1 MDKINSNNI
10 ITNFL
15 TTEHVVFCELFD
27 EIDRLLPDVRTAAE
41 VRLISR
47 LVEGVLSRHAE
58 VEQNLAFAALDHA
71 LAEKGE
77 LNHLYQDH
85 DEIDACLHHATLA
98 AEFTEA
104 VRFLRAGLKA
114 SREHFD
120 REEETIFPLFEK
132 LLDFAASEVS
142 GDRASGSASALWLQ
156 GFENALRGR
165 LWDPEYYYQNPPNAP
180 SRYPQLTSSLWI
192 DSISSVVARKAAA
205 NPADSPDLYYLTMG
219 LSASR

>member
-27 EIDRLLPDVRTAAE
+27 GIDRLLPDVRTAAE
-41 VRLISR
+41 VRLLSR

-77 LNHLYQDH
+77 LDHLYQDH
-85 DEIDACLHHATLA
+85 EEIDACLHHATLA
-98 AEFTEA
+98 VELVEA
-104 VRFLRAGLKA
+104 VRFLRAGLKS

-120 REEETIFPLFEK
+120 REEKMIFPLFEK
-132 LLDFAASEVS
+132 LLDSAALEAL
-142 GDRASGSASALWLQ
+142 GDRASGSASTIWLQ

-165 LWDPEYYYQNPPNAP
+165 LWDPEYYYQTPPAAP
-180 SRYPQLTSSLWI
+180 SQI
-192 DSISSVVARKAAA
+192 H
-205 NPADSPDLYYLTMG
+205 N
-219 LSASR
+219 